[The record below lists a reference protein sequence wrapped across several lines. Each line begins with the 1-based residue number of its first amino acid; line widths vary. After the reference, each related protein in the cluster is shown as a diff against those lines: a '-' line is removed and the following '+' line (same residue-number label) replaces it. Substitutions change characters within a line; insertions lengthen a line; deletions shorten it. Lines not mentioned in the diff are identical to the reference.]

1 MTLAIFVARD
11 PAEVDKYQE
20 WFEKYVI
27 NESYAVE
34 YNYTSDSFG
43 GSGGITDP
51 NAPKDRTP
59 QSCSAYK
66 KRMSDDFLVLMI
78 KKTVAF
84 PSPEGF
90 QSDSGKRHEI
100 VRQLGEVAKD
110 ALNREGIV
118 NATDVEVL
126 IFIHWGGGEPLVY
139 EREFSVP
146 MKNFEFKNATAFA
159 VSSRRR
165 RCFDVT
171 GEMITIPDTKEKLK
185 ELVGRFTFDLVKDV
199 MLRYVLENEDCR
211 DEPAKEPGK
220 FEVNSVDAPLLQ
232 RYLDYMQKNQERWSG
247 ASMLIK
253 MLLRQIGVL
262 LKQREDGLKET
273 GNGMGKDWELKLN
286 DQTSAL
292 FSYILREEVRH
303 G

>member
-11 PAEVDKYQE
+11 SDEVNRYQA
-20 WFEKYVI
+20 WFEKYVKDGSYGVSYGYTI
-27 NESYAVE
+27 DSPGRLSSSYASKTKNRKVVE
-34 YNYTSDSFG
+34 CEGF
-43 GSGGITDP
+43 
-51 NAPKDRTP
+51 R
-59 QSCSAYK
+59 

-211 DEPAKEPGK
+211 DEPAKKPGK
-220 FEVNSVDAPLLQ
+220 FEVNLVDAPLLQ

-262 LKQREDGLKET
+262 LKQMEGGLKET
-273 GNGMGKDWELKLN
+273 ENGMGKGDWELELN